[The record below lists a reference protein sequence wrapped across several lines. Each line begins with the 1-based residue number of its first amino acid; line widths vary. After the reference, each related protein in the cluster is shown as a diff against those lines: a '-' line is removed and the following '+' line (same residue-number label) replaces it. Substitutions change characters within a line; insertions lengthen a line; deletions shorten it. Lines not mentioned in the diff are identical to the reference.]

1 MHAAESISSR
11 NLAEQIRSDI
21 EGRKVRLPTLPEVAL
36 QVRDA
41 IESDS
46 AGADTVARVIAKDA
60 ALSVRLLQVANS
72 PLYPGNHRID
82 SLVHAVARLG
92 MQLVRSLVTSLAMR
106 QVFQAHS
113 TALADRFRA
122 IWEDSLEVAAISRVL
137 ADNVRELENEQA
149 MLGGLIHNIGALP
162 VLTRIDECYGS
173 EVDEALVKKVIAEI
187 GPCIGD
193 LILKRWHFTESLVNI
208 PSACQDL
215 GYDPGPHPTYADIV
229 LVARIQHLLCKG
241 GPDVPDHWGQAPAF
255 SKLGIQ
261 TEEIVMDVDQPS
273 GKISEIR
280 RMLDI

>member
-1 MHAAESISSR
+1 MHAAETITSR
-11 NLAEQIRSDI
+11 SLAEQIRSDI

-46 AGADTVARVIAKDA
+46 AGADTVARVIGRDA

-92 MQLVRSLVTSLAMR
+92 LQLVRTLVTSLAMR

-113 TALADRFRA
+113 TTLAERFRA
-122 IWEDSLEVAAISRVL
+122 IWEDSREVAAISQLL
-137 ADNVRELENEQA
+137 ADNVPGLENEQA

-162 VLTRIDECYGS
+162 VLTRIDECYGRQ
-173 EVDEALVKKVIAEI
+173 VDEALVSEVISEI

-193 LILKRWHFTESLVNI
+193 LILKRWHFAESLANI

-215 GYDPGPHPTYADIV
+215 GYDPGPVPTYADIV
-229 LVARIQHLLCKG
+229 LVARLQHLLCKG
-241 GPDVPDHWGQAPAF
+241 GTEVPQNWGRAPAF
-255 SKLGIQ
+255 AKLGIQ
-261 TEEIVMDVDQPS
+261 TEDVVMDVDQP
-273 GKISEIR
+273 GGRIAEVR
-280 RMLDI
+280 RMLEV